1 MRKSRRVFTEEQK
14 REAVEIYLSGRKK
27 VSEVAASYGVHPQVI
42 YKWKTDL
49 EEKSKTLRAEDLQSD
64 GLSPQAVKR
73 ILDLERENEELKK
86 ALGEKALMVDLLKK
100 LRATKGSVSES
111 DVIGLSE
118 IIKESARSKKP
129 AK

>member
-14 REAVEIYLSGRKK
+14 REAVEIYLSGIKK
-27 VSEVAASYGVHPQVI
+27 ASEIAASYGVHPQVI

-49 EEKSKTLRAEDLQSD
+49 EEKSKTLRAENLQSD
-64 GLSPQAVKR
+64 GLSPQAVKK

-111 DVIGLSE
+111 DVIGLNE

-129 AK
+129 VK